1 MPHALEQDGAPD
13 PLGGRRARLVQL
25 DVLRGFA
32 LLGILV
38 VNICSFA
45 SAYYGLGLGAPPF
58 DGAVDRAVLGLVAW
72 LFETKF
78 YLLFS
83 FLFGYSFHLQEQA
96 AMRAGRSP
104 VPRML
109 RRHLALCAL
118 GLANAVFL
126 FHGDILL
133 TYGLLGLMLLAVRR
147 WWSERQMAVVACV
160 LVLGTVLA
168 WGLLGVLLAWAGMD
182 ADLQAALQEA
192 QRAEQAFRGP
202 VASVIA
208 QRVMEWR
215 NTVLLVLTLQAPSA
229 FALMLL
235 GYAAARKGWLA
246 RTPPAGRTVRRLAW
260 AALLVG
266 LPGATAYA
274 LSSQMVY
281 DSPWVLPGL
290 ALALLTSPFLSTGY
304 ALVLVRL
311 LRGRAGTGLQAA
323 LAPAGRMALSN
334 YLLQSLLCSFI
345 FYGYGL
351 GLMGRL
357 PPLAV
362 LGVAAAI
369 FAAQCAASRWWLS
382 QYAYGPVEW
391 LLRAVTH
398 AAWPRLRRSGT

>member
-1 MPHALEQDGAPD
+1 
-13 PLGGRRARLVQL
+13 
-25 DVLRGFA
+25 
-32 LLGILV
+32 
-38 VNICSFA
+38 
-45 SAYYGLGLGAPPF
+45 
-58 DGAVDRAVLGLVAW
+58 
-72 LFETKF
+72 
-78 YLLFS
+78 
-83 FLFGYSFHLQEQA
+83 
-96 AMRAGRSP
+96 
-104 VPRML
+104 
-109 RRHLALCAL
+109 
-118 GLANAVFL
+118 
-126 FHGDILL
+126 
-133 TYGLLGLMLLAVRR
+133 
-147 WWSERQMAVVACV
+147 
-160 LVLGTVLA
+160 VLA

-229 FALMLL
+229 FASMLL

-246 RTPPAGRTVRRLAW
+246 RTPPAARTVRGLAW

-304 ALVLVRL
+304 ALVLIRL

-362 LGVAAAI
+362 LGVAAAV

-398 AAWPRLRRSGT
+398 AAWPRLKRSGT

>member
-1 MPHALEQDGAPD
+1 
-13 PLGGRRARLVQL
+13 
-25 DVLRGFA
+25 
-32 LLGILV
+32 
-38 VNICSFA
+38 
-45 SAYYGLGLGAPPF
+45 
-58 DGAVDRAVLGLVAW
+58 
-72 LFETKF
+72 
-78 YLLFS
+78 
-83 FLFGYSFHLQEQA
+83 
-96 AMRAGRSP
+96 MRAGRSP

-109 RRHLALCAL
+109 RRHLAVCAL

-229 FALMLL
+229 FASMLL

-246 RTPPAGRTVRRLAW
+246 RTPPAARTVRGLAW

-304 ALVLVRL
+304 ALVLIRL

-362 LGVAAAI
+362 LGVAAAV

-398 AAWPRLRRSGT
+398 AAWPRLKRSGT